1 MTLPS
6 PRYSKGRGSTTN
18 PGEVWVEACVLT
30 PMNAVKASHKTGTR
44 RASLAPVFNQK
55 FIFKV
60 RERWIYEVKCK
71 RSAHARVLLAR
82 AHVCVYTVDL
92 WISLLIDRHMCMYV
106 IT

>member
-71 RSAHARVLLAR
+71 EECACS
-82 AHVCVYTVDL
+82 CVVSKSTRLCIYCGPMDIAVD
-92 WISLLIDRHMCMYV
+92 R
-106 IT
+106 